1 MSTVILTQLDADT
14 TELAVR
20 DLMALTSGLAGGA
33 LKGSIGP
40 RAKNQ
45 RTGPNAIGT
54 FRYVLPDGTQTRIT
68 HEGDHHLQFVHE
80 EADGPTRRIEL
91 EEVLPHRTSRAS
103 LGKDAS
109 SAMKAV
115 QALVEDLDT
124 VHDIER
130 MRRIE
135 GDTERLKVLLRIAM
149 IETIGRRSTQEMSLA
164 VAGRI
169 PSLTV
174 WDDASRAT
182 WRLNRAGR
190 EAVTSMTGSACLLF
204 RRTQGAR
211 DWLFQRRRI
220 QIASN
225 EEMDRLDGME
235 SLRLHIEAKA
245 LVAAMPFTQ
254 ERMDDGRKT

>member
-1 MSTVILTQLDADT
+1 MTTFILTQLDPKT
-14 TELAVR
+14 TEQAVM
-20 DLMALTSGLAGGA
+20 DLKA
-33 LKGSIGP
+33 LKAGLVGSVLKGNIGP
-40 RAKNQ
+40 RTKSQ
-45 RTGPNAIGT
+45 RKDPNAIRT
-54 FRYVLPDGTQTRIT
+54 FRYVLPDGTQTMIT
-68 HEGDHHLQFVHE
+68 HEGDHHLRFVHE
-80 EADGPTRRIEL
+80 EADGPTRRVEL
-91 EEVLPHRTSRAS
+91 EEVLPNKTSRAS

-109 SAMKAV
+109 DAMKAV
-115 QALVEDLDT
+115 QALVEDLDP

-135 GDTERLKVLLRIAM
+135 GNTERLKVLLRLAM

-174 WDDASRAT
+174 WDDRSRAT
-182 WRLNRAGR
+182 WRLSEAGR
-190 EAVTSMTGSACLLF
+190 EAVNALTGSACLLF
-204 RRTQGAR
+204 RKTQGSR

-235 SLRLHIEAKA
+235 TLRLHIEAKG
-245 LVAAMPFTQ
+245 LISAMPFTQ
-254 ERMDDGRKT
+254 QRMENGEKA